1 MCEYLAR
8 LLNLANNGLSDV
20 PYRRSWS
27 RSTTCEHIDTSTS
40 ASGRRAPRTSDETDL
55 PESARAHQTLRNS
68 DGGARVNPFE
78 YFFRRHENG
87 SAWATD
93 ASVCFLALDAYSLN
107 FSYALDFNHCLVSLW
122 WDKHDNKLKYLEQKN
137 IIFTL
142 FVPMCLLTKRK
153 ILFKRFCT
161 GTQA

>member
-1 MCEYLAR
+1 MFSILYQDQTVNEANKICVYKSAAHIVVCEYLAR

-107 FSYALDFNHCLVSLW
+107 FCYALEFSHCLVSLTVGISM
-122 WDKHDNKLKYLEQKN
+122 
-137 IIFTL
+137 IIN
-142 FVPMCLLTKRK
+142 
-153 ILFKRFCT
+153 
-161 GTQA
+161 